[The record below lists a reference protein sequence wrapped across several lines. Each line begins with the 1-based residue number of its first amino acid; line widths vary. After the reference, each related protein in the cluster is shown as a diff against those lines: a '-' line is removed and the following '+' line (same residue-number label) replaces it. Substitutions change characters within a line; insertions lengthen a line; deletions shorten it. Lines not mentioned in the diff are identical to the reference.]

1 MGLLMTMKE
10 IFFHI
15 LLHDTKPL
23 LRALTLAVTM
33 VVVCSSVVVASGDFW
48 TTEPRDFNVIDKRGA
63 AVEEHLGTDDNFNI
77 WAHDPSI
84 YSIDQGDR
92 VETQQVVQPAL
103 QTVKLDNLVPPILF
117 PLGVA
122 EIPDETIAKLRVI
135 LDNMRDRLNVR
146 LHFVG
151 HTDNLQL
158 RGELVKRFGD
168 NIGLSR
174 ERAGTT
180 AEHFQKA
187 LSLPPEAISY
197 EGLGES
203 QPIATNTTEAGR
215 ALNRRVEVEVWYDI
229 IGQKTSEEQVVV
241 SQDINRL
248 KVCRTETVCKLRYR
262 DGQERRA
269 RIKNVVAPLHY
280 DRGLIQVPEEFL
292 DRIDQAIRHMGH
304 KENIVVKFIAYSDSA
319 PLNARDQR
327 IYGDHE
333 GFTKAVALRVALSV
347 KDQLG
352 LAEGMTVSDGQGD
365 TRPVASNDTAMSRT
379 LNRRVEVEFWYD
391 DPLQELADEPRLC
404 PDAAGAETITRIYNS
419 PSGDVPPILFRNGS
433 PYIPGGYPN
442 KLKQIMSEI
451 NDKDNVRLRFV
462 GYTNNEALDRRTAA
476 IYGDD
481 IGWSTAR
488 AHRTLLAL
496 SDVMGMDTKASEFE
510 GRGFVQS
517 DDVVTNGFI
526 ESDTSRVEVEVVYD
540 ELVPLDDYEGVDVL
554 RLNREV
560 TPVDP
565 LALNHMRITVNG
577 KPVDDPGKSIADVQ
591 RCTDVAL
598 DSADIQFKY
607 DDLNNTPRL
616 NVTAWPRSIRLMD
629 DPETDAV
636 DNLVQF
642 KVYTNYQRFIER
654 AEIRVFDDQQSVHD
668 VPAKVIDVDD
678 RGLATWVIDTDQ
690 NFQTEQNL
698 KYVVRVYDAQGH
710 YDETQPQPLWLVEV
724 PLARYEMGDP
734 SRELLVGYGESRL
747 ARQEIPIEGGTI
759 SAYGSSIPDGH
770 DVWLGGSQVPVDN
783 SGQFVVEEILPSGLH
798 TVEVAVLDEQGNG
811 ELFLRD
817 LELKQ
822 SDWFYVGVGDVTL
835 SANDTDD
842 NGSLISPDNDRYSED
857 VSVEGRLAFFT
868 KGRFENGWE
877 LKASADTR
885 EGPFDEI
892 FSNFLDKSPDSL
904 FRRLDPKY
912 YYPTFGDDSHVLE
925 EAPTYGK
932 FFLKLSK
939 NNNYG
944 LWGNFNVAYTENQL
958 AHVDRG
964 LYGANLHYQTPST
977 TSFGE
982 QRLVVDGFAADPGTV
997 GGRDEF
1003 RGTGGSLYYLQQQDI
1018 LVGSE
1023 RLRVEIRDKDSGMV
1037 LGVKNLAPS
1046 LDYTVDYLQGRIM
1059 LTQPLETT
1067 AQDEL
1072 LVRSE
1077 SLNGNPVFLVAR
1089 YEFTP
1094 GVEDVDAL
1102 STGGQIHYWL
1112 NDFVKFGLTA
1122 NQDEYEDDTNDLY
1135 GADVTFRK
1143 SPGTWLKLEAGQSK
1157 GLASNLNS
1165 SVDGGYDFDSL
1176 VPSTPADK
1184 DSSAY
1189 RVESSVDLGDFTPHA
1204 RGRFTLYYQEVE
1216 GGYIGPGLVTGDD
1229 VTKYGATAS
1238 IPVQDWL
1245 QVHVKADR
1253 YEQSFGLETTAAEI
1267 DVDAR
1272 LIQQWTLSSGVR
1284 FDSRNDQSVAPVPT
1298 QEEGDRTD
1306 AVVRLQYD
1314 SLYGWTGYGFVQET
1328 MKSTGNR
1335 DDNFRVGA
1343 GGSYQVT
1350 DRFRLSGEVSGGD
1363 LGAAGRLGTEYLY
1376 TDRTTLYMNY
1386 ALENERSDNGLRAR
1400 KGNLT
1405 SGAKTRYSDSLS
1417 MYVEER
1423 YTHGDVPTGLMHATG
1438 VDLAPNDRINLGGT
1452 LDYGT
1457 LKDRLTGAE
1466 LERTAAGVRAGYGYD
1481 RLSLSGALEYRVDDI
1496 EHEDTSKSKRTTWLV
1511 KFDLKYQMSA
1521 DWRLISKLHYAN
1533 SDSSEGDLYN
1543 GEFTEAVLG
1552 YAYRPVFNDRL
1563 NALVKYTYFYNLP
1576 SFEQVNNNTTSTVI
1590 QKSHIASID
1599 VGYELNPQWSVGGK
1613 YAYRL
1618 GQVSLDRVNPT
1629 YFDSQAHLYVVRLD
1643 WHALHRWDALLE
1655 ARMLDLPDAEDQK
1668 TGVLIGVYRHIGNH
1682 VKLGLGYNFSDF
1694 SDDLTD
1700 LSYDHQGVF
1709 INLIGKF

>member
-1 MGLLMTMKE
+1 MKE
-10 IFFHI
+10 RFFHKFR
-15 LLHDTKPL
+15 HDTK
-23 LRALTLAVTM
+23 TLMRSLMLAFSMVAVWT
-33 VVVCSSVVVASGDFW
+33 SIVAASDTIW
-48 TTEPRDFNVIDKRGA
+48 TTDPPSVTILETRGS
-63 AVEEHLGTDDNFNI
+63 AVEEHLGIEDNFNI

-84 YSIDQGDR
+84 YNIDQGDH

-103 QTVKLDNLVPPILF
+103 QTVKLDHLVPPILF

-122 EIPDETIAKLRVI
+122 EIPDETIEKLRII

-203 QPIATNTTEAGR
+203 QPVASNTTEAGR
-215 ALNRRVEVEVWYDI
+215 ALNRRVEVEVWYDV
-229 IGQKTSEEQVVV
+229 IGQKTTEEQVVV
-241 SQDINRL
+241 SQDINRV
-248 KVCRTETVCKLRYR
+248 KVCRTETVCKLRYK

-269 RIKNVVAPLHY
+269 RIKNLVAPLQY
-280 DRGLIQVPEEFL
+280 DRGLLQVPEDFL
-292 DRIDQAIRHMGH
+292 TRIDQALRHMGR

-319 PLNARDQR
+319 ALNGRDQR

-352 LAEGMTVSDGQGD
+352 LADGMTASEGRGFS
-365 TRPVASNDTAMSRT
+365 RPIASNDTTMGRT
-379 LNRRVEVEFWYD
+379 LNRRIEVEFWYD
-391 DPLQELADEPRLC
+391 DPLQELAEEPRLC
-404 PDAAGAETITRIYNS
+404 PDASGAETVTRIYNS
-419 PSGDVPPILFRNGS
+419 PSGGVPPILFKNGS
-433 PYIPGGYPN
+433 PNIPSTYPQ
-442 KLKQIMSEI
+442 KLKQVMNEI
-451 NDKDNVRLRFV
+451 EERDNVRLRFV
-462 GYTNNEALDRRTAA
+462 GYANNEALDRRNAA

-496 SDVMGMDTKASEFE
+496 SEAMGMDKQASEFE
-510 GRGFVQS
+510 GRGFVQTG
-517 DDVVTNGFI
+517 DVVTNGFI

-560 TPVDP
+560 TPADP

-577 KPVDDPGKSIADVQ
+577 KPIADPGKSVADVQ

-607 DDLNNTPRL
+607 DDLNSTPRL
-616 NVTAWPRSIRLMD
+616 NVTAWPRSIMLTD
-629 DPETDAV
+629 DPETDTV

-642 KVYTNYQRFIER
+642 RVYTNYRRFIER
-654 AEIRVFDDQQSVHD
+654 AEIRVFDEQQSVQGAP
-668 VPAKVIDVDD
+668 VAVLDVDD
-678 RGLATWVIDTDQ
+678 LGLVSWVIGQEQ

-710 YDETQPQPLWLVEV
+710 YDETQPQPLWIVEV
-724 PLARYEMGDP
+724 PLARYEKSLP

-747 ARQEIPIEGGTI
+747 ARQEIPIQGGTV
-759 SAYGSSIPDGH
+759 SAYGKAIPDGH
-770 DVWLGGSQVPVDN
+770 DVWLGGSKVPVDE

-798 TVEVAVLDEQGNG
+798 TVEVAVLDKQGNG

-817 LELKQ
+817 LELEK
-822 SDWFYVGVGDVTL
+822 SDWFYVGIGDVTL

-842 NGSLISPDNDRYSED
+842 NASLVSPDNDRYSED
-857 VSVEGRLAFFT
+857 FSVEGRLAFFT

-912 YYPTFGDDSHVLE
+912 YYPTFGDDSNVVE

-944 LWGNFNVAYTENQL
+944 LWGNFNVAYTENEL

-964 LYGANLHYQTPST
+964 LYGANLHYQTPNT

-1037 LGVKNLAPS
+1037 LGVKNLVPS

-1067 AQDEL
+1067 AEDEL

-1077 SLNGNPVFLVAR
+1077 SLNGNPVYLVAR

-1143 SPGTWLKLEAGQSK
+1143 SPGTWLKLEAGHSE
-1157 GLASNLNS
+1157 GIASNLSS

-1176 VPSTPADK
+1176 VPPTPADTEA
-1184 DSSAY
+1184 SAY
-1189 RVESSVDLGDFTPHA
+1189 RIESSIDIEDFTSHA

-1216 GGYIGPGLVTGDD
+1216 AGYIGPGLVTGDD
-1229 VTKYGATAS
+1229 VTKYGATVS

-1245 QVHVKADR
+1245 QVHVKGDH
-1253 YEQSFGLETTAAEI
+1253 YEQTFGLETTAVEI

-1272 LIQQWTLSSGVR
+1272 LIKQWTLSSGVR
-1284 FDSRNDQSVAPVPT
+1284 FDSRDDQSVVPVPT

-1328 MKSTGNR
+1328 VKTTGNR

-1350 DRFRLSGEVSGGD
+1350 DRFRLTGEVSGGD

-1376 TDRTTLYMNY
+1376 SDRTTLYMNY

-1405 SGAKTRYSDSLS
+1405 SGAKTRYSDSVS
-1417 MYVEER
+1417 VYVEER

-1438 VDLAPNDRINLGGT
+1438 IDFAHNDGVNVGGNMG
-1452 LDYGT
+1452 YGT
-1457 LKDRLTGAE
+1457 LKYSLTVAD
-1466 LERTAAGVRAGYGYD
+1466 LERTAAGVRACYGYD

-1496 EHEDTSKSKRTTWLV
+1496 EQVDTSRSKRTTWLV
-1511 KFDLKYQMSA
+1511 KLDLKYQMSP
-1521 DWRLISKLHYAN
+1521 DWRLLSKLHYAN

-1576 SFEQVNNNTTSTVI
+1576 SFEQVNNNVTSPVI
-1590 QKSHIASID
+1590 QRSHIASID
-1599 VGYELNPQWSVGGK
+1599 VGYDLNPQWSVGGK

-1629 YFDSQAHLYVVRLD
+1629 YFDSRAHLYVVRLD
-1643 WHALHRWDALLE
+1643 WHALHRWDALVE

-1668 TGVLIGVYRHIGNH
+1668 TGALVGVYRHIGNH

-1700 LSYDHQGVF
+1700 LCYDHQGVF